1 MNIYVD
7 YRIGRDRRT
16 GHNPLKPKKTI
27 NAAVKQAKAGDSI
40 IITYESFS
48 MKFIKSEEKK

>member
-16 GHNPLKPKKTI
+16 GHNILKPKKTI

-40 IITYESFS
+40 IITYESLS
-48 MKFIKSEEKK
+48 KSEEKK